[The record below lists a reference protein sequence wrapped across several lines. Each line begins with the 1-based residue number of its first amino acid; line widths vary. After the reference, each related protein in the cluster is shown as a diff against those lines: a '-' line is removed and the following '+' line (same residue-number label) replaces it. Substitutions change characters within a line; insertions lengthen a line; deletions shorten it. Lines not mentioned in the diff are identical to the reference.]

1 MVNAT
6 ELGLYGCMTV
16 TATGSVILGSGKGIS
31 FM

>member
-16 TATGSVILGSGKGIS
+16 TATEFVILGSGKRIS